1 MQNKILTPFFK
12 GFFTLLLLAMSIGQ
26 VWAGS
31 ASTQARAYL
40 KDGSPS
46 GSGKVYIAANDATTP
61 NDNQYKDCTAD
72 GITMDG
78 TSGKSKKSTFYF
90 YAKAK
95 TGYKFTGWYK
105 KNTDDS
111 FTLVTADASW
121 SGSVT
126 SPSSEPS
133 VGTSYTYLDRYAEF
147 VKIVSYSF
155 VVPEYG
161 SFTITND
168 GKPVANYATIEAEGV
183 VHVSATPTEGY
194 RFGGWY
200 STTDGGITRKY
211 FAFTPETDLSFS
223 DDATIGADF
232 RLDNGDAL
240 FSVVN
245 GGLYDNLNLAAT
257 AANSVSPNIVLV
269 AQDGILRSGNYTIP
283 SGVSLLVPYNKET
296 SIQKKPTIINK
307 DLALSVYRK
316 LVFEEGA
323 NITCNGAICVGG
335 QQMCANGGAPS
346 GYTCGACG
354 QIDMS
359 AGGQI
364 TLNSG
369 ANLYA
374 WGFITGQ
381 DLNQGNNTVSAGTI
395 TANTGSTV
403 WECFAVGDWR
413 GGTASSNI
421 ISTRFFPFQ
430 SYFIQNIEVPLAI
443 KNGASEKC
451 YAAVNASSTNYQLPA
466 TVIGATDALFKLT
479 DDNSLVRKW
488 FDATTDL
495 ICYELSGTAN
505 LDAIKIENLPVIGT
519 INSSEFDLPI
529 TSNMHLILTNSSVTL
544 SKPMVMQPGA
554 KIEIKEDASVT
565 VATKIY
571 IYDNDNWGAYAGP
584 NYYFHNYGNANGIL
598 TRHKNRGNGQSKAL
612 LDDAQI
618 ILDGMVAFGTSGELY
633 STAGGA
639 DIMGNGD
646 GYIVFPSSI
655 VTSSEKIDAFTSNGD
670 KVSGGVAVN
679 QANLCNE
686 DGSYTKAIAST
697 TFHNVNGRWFAA
709 SAKDE
714 KANHTYD
721 FTYISSGAVSGTD
734 GTTSTVD
741 ALYAPDKTGLTA
753 GIKWCNVVQDGTCNV
768 EDATHSVIYN
778 ATQDLNGKDADSI
791 RYTYQNDAWLQLL
804 KTETEGVYGGSDN
817 SLYAVEDCAVN
828 SLGSVDENCLYTI
841 NDVKKALV
849 NGKFVALAKNT
860 NDEAFHNTAS
870 TSEYYISFAGCT
882 WHPATKYAGEEKAY
896 IVEGGI
902 YIWYNNDWLLVEH
915 EDPFFFDYNE
925 QNVKRYYEYENGEW
939 VLADPKVRV
948 TDAIETRDFFFLSD
962 AINVASG
969 KKNATIT
976 ILKDISGIAT
986 SLSFTATNTT
996 CTLDLNGH
1004 TVQGT
1009 ANKLLNING
1018 SGSTFTITDSQTGG
1032 TLKMTG
1038 TPNNAC
1044 YYNVYVTNGSL
1055 VLNKGIISV
1064 DNAAT
1069 YSGDNY
1075 ALCAVGVAS
1084 GKSFT
1089 MNGGTIYARVN
1100 RRAYG
1105 IESNG
1110 TTKVNGGNITSETTG
1125 YGYPYGVFI
1134 KAGTT
1139 TITSGV
1145 TITANAKTTY
1155 AHPVYMTGGTL
1166 NVTGGTMTATAP
1178 TTSDNNFFNSAIRI
1192 DGGTANI
1199 NNATLS
1205 VTVTGNSNSKN
1216 AYGIYSK
1223 GTTTI
1228 SNCVVSATTKTS
1240 GAYAVYTAGGTTTIK
1255 SGKFKASAPSAVAG
1269 VYKNAGT
1276 IIIED
1281 GYFVQNTNLEA
1292 NLAANRG
1299 VYKLTSGTEYSE
1311 GYQYDIDKAYTLTWV
1326 TDGNDLTG
1334 NYTKG
1339 KTRVGATITK
1349 PSTPTKTGYTFKE
1362 WTPTPAATMPSED
1375 KTYTATWTPN
1385 TNTAYIV
1392 NHYQENLDGTYPST
1406 PTETENLTGTTDV
1419 ATEAIAK
1426 SYIGFTAQS
1435 FSQSTIAPD
1444 GSTTVS
1450 IYYNRDKFTITWKNA
1465 DGTTLKTDANVK
1477 YGTSPAYVGTTPTKT
1492 TDSEYAYT
1500 FNGWSPALSAVT
1512 ADVTYTATYTTTPV
1526 VASVTINS
1534 ATTYY
1539 TTVDAAFTAA
1549 NASTTY
1555 EPTITL
1561 LRDAVTTTSTMISY
1575 TGARN
1580 CTLNLNGHTL
1590 SSTTAQALLYINH
1603 AGITFTITDLTE
1615 SKSGGLHLESATT
1628 ANRWCV
1634 YVSQGNLQMDAGN
1647 VFLSSKADTFNEG
1660 IRIDPGSGTFTMNG
1674 GKVHVETSDGKP
1686 ACGIDSRGKAVIN
1699 DGDIQVEASGTGY
1712 GIEARVSGTNIGDV
1726 TINGGKFL
1734 VTGTTAACAYR
1745 SNANATLKLQGGY
1758 YNSDT
1763 DLSTYCA
1770 TNYHVFPKDDA
1781 TYLYKVAEAYTVT
1794 FKNGD
1799 VTLQSGLWE
1808 KAATPLYSGETPAKA
1823 ADAQYTYTFDGW
1835 STTDGG
1841 DKLAELPA
1849 VSANATYFAHFAQT
1863 ENKYTV
1869 SVAAGANGSVSPASV
1884 SEIGCETASADITA
1898 TPDAGYAFNGWTLPE
1913 GVTVTDGYTVASNPI
1928 RIHAIAADK
1937 TITANFVARND
1948 INYTVKYWQQNIADD
1963 DYTEVTADQE
1973 TKQGTT
1979 ATETEA
1985 TAKSYT
1991 GFAAQTIS
1999 QGTIAGDGSTVVSV
2013 YYNRIK
2019 YAVTW
2024 NWNESGTPTTYRDD
2038 VKYGA
2043 APVYTYATP
2052 TKPSDG
2058 TYNYT
2063 FTGWSDGT
2071 NPYAVGDAL
2080 PPVTAAITYT
2090 AQYAPVKLDLVVA
2103 GEYEL
2108 PGTTAVTNVTVTTDG
2123 TLNLTES
2130 TTLTT
2135 NDLILEATE
2144 STAGEIVGADNLT
2157 TINAYFDWTIN
2168 AQRRRWYA
2176 VAVPWQVDAEDGIS
2190 LKGGRKLILGRDFDL
2205 IYYNEAVR
2213 ATNGANKSA
2222 WQYVEDDD
2230 DKTMQPGRFYMMAFA
2245 KAWGN
2250 PTTFRFTKKSGA
2262 SIIYDGTIE
2271 VSYTGNDQ
2279 QHSGWNGIANPALYR
2294 AYLNAGIVYGQALI
2308 DGDMDNG
2315 TRYGVV
2321 HLNDAAEGKL
2331 PVSRPV
2337 FIQRTAGSASTVTI
2351 NRSQYAAPVPRRA
2364 GKEATTTYELR
2375 LNATGTTYADRV
2387 FFRAD
2392 DKADD
2397 RYTAGSDLMRMGIG
2411 KKHAQ
2416 MWIAAYNQSLCVHT
2430 APWDNEVARMPLTLY
2445 APQVGDYTL
2454 NLKQAAADG
2463 VKIYLTYEGEAI
2475 ALLTDEAVTVSLSKG
2490 SNAAYG
2496 IRIVRTAPGTVTNLD
2511 EAAFNGDDTQKVI
2524 INGCLYILRE
2534 GKTYD
2539 AQGKLIQ

>member
-1 MQNKILTPFFK
+1 MKLQKDMETKILQSINLIRYVSGASLNLFRYT
-12 GFFTLLLLAMSIGQ
+12 AMVLVLFVLGIGQ

-46 GSGKVYIAANDATTP
+46 GSGKVYIAANSATAP
-61 NDNQYKDCTAD
+61 SDNQYKDCTAD

-78 TSGKSKKSTFYF
+78 TSGKNKKSTFYF

-126 SPSSEPS
+126 SPSSEPT

-155 VVPEYG
+155 VVPEDG

-245 GGLYDNLNLAAT
+245 GGLYDNLNLATT

-381 DLNQGNNTVSAGTI
+381 DLNQGNNTVGAGTI

-451 YAAVNASSTNYQLPA
+451 YAAVNASGTNYQLPA

-479 DDNSLVRKW
+479 DENSLVRKW

-697 TFHNVNGRWFAA
+697 TFHNVNGRWFKSGNQNENA
-709 SAKDE
+709 D
-714 KANHTYD
+714 HTYN
-721 FTYISSGAVSGTD
+721 FTYIASGAVSGTG
-734 GTTSTVD
+734 GTDVSPNTHN

-753 GIKWCNVVQDGTCNV
+753 GMKWCNVEQDGTCSN
-768 EDATHSVIYN
+768 IFN
-778 ATQDLNGKDADSI
+778 ATQALNETPASDI
-791 RYTYQNDAWLQLL
+791 RYTYPSDSWLQLL
-804 KTETEGVYGGSDN
+804 RTETEGVYGGSDN
-817 SLYAVEDCAVN
+817 SLYAVDGCAVN

-841 NDVKKALV
+841 GGVKKALV

-860 NDEAFHNTAS
+860 ADEAWHDVANPTN
-870 TSEYYISFAGCT
+870 YYISFAGCT

-896 IVEGGI
+896 SVEGGI
-902 YIWYNNDWLLVEH
+902 YIWYNNDWLLVER
-915 EDPFFFDYNE
+915 EDPFFFDYND

-939 VLADPKVRV
+939 VLAEPKVRV
-948 TDAIETRDFFFLSD
+948 TDAIETREFFFLPE
-962 AINVASG
+962 AFAVANG

-986 SLSFTATNTT
+986 SLSFTAANTT

-1004 TVQGT
+1004 TVRGT

-1055 VLNKGIISV
+1055 MLNNGTISV
-1064 DNAAT
+1064 DNAAA

-1089 MNGGTIYARVN
+1089 MNNGTINARVD

-1110 TTKVNGGNITSETTG
+1110 TTNINGGTITCQTLR
-1125 YGYPYGVFI
+1125 YAYPYGVQV

-1139 TITSGV
+1139 TIKNGV
-1145 TITANAKTTY
+1145 TITTTAGTTY
-1155 AHPVYMTGGTL
+1155 SFPVYQTGGTL
-1166 NVTGGTMTATAP
+1166 KVTGGTMTATAP
-1178 TTSDNNFFNSAIRI
+1178 TTSNDSYFNSAIRI

-1199 NNATLS
+1199 SNATLS
-1205 VTVTGNSNSKN
+1205 ATVTGNSNSKN

-1276 IIIED
+1276 ITIED

-1339 KTRVGATITK
+1339 KTRVGATITM

-1385 TNTAYIV
+1385 TNTKYTVKHMREA
-1392 NHYQENLDGTYPST
+1392 LDGTYPAGL
-1406 PTETENLTGTTDV
+1406 TETENQTGTT
-1419 ATEAIAK
+1419 ATETAASTK
-1426 SYIGFTAQS
+1426 SYTGFTAPATQTK
-1435 FSQSTIAPD
+1435 TIAAD
-1444 GSTTVS
+1444 GSME
-1450 IYYNRDKFTITWKNA
+1450 IAYYYTRNSYTLSWVT
-1465 DGTTLKTDANVK
+1465 DGDALTGSYTNGSTK
-1477 YGTSPAYVGTTPTKT
+1477 YGAAITAPNTPTKT
-1492 TDSEYAYT
+1492 GYT
-1500 FNGWSPALSAVT
+1500 FAGWSPAKAETMPAAATEYTATWTINQYTLTVLSANETMGTVTGGGKYDYNASHTITATPKTGYKFVQWNDGNENAERSVTVT
-1512 ADVTYTATYTTTPV
+1512 ADVTYTATFDYDIANYTVKHWQQNINNDEYTEVVTDRQTNLSGTIGTTTTAEAKEYTGFDAQPFSQQTIEVSGTV
-1526 VASVTINS
+1526 VNIYYNRN
-1534 ATTYY
+1534 TY
-1539 TTVDAAFTAA
+1539 
-1549 NASTTY
+1549 
-1555 EPTITL
+1555 TITWV
-1561 LRDAVTTTSTMISY
+1561 DGDENTIKTDEKVKYGATPSY
-1575 TGARN
+1575 TGETPTKSNSETQSFVFNNTWSPAVTAVTDN
-1580 CTLNLNGHTL
+1580 AIY
-1590 SSTTAQALLYINH
+1590 TAQFKAYDLDLHVTEQEQNTIN
-1603 AGITFTITDLTE
+1603 E
-1615 SKSGGLHLESATT
+1615 
-1628 ANRWCV
+1628 
-1634 YVSQGNLQMDAGN
+1634 
-1647 VFLSSKADTFNEG
+1647 
-1660 IRIDPGSGTFTMNG
+1660 
-1674 GKVHVETSDGKP
+1674 
-1686 ACGIDSRGKAVIN
+1686 
-1699 DGDIQVEASGTGY
+1699 
-1712 GIEARVSGTNIGDV
+1712 DV
-1726 TINGGKFL
+1726 TITTTTVENGG
-1734 VTGTTAACAYR
+1734 
-1745 SNANATLKLQGGY
+1745 TL
-1758 YNSDT
+1758 
-1763 DLSTYCA
+1763 
-1770 TNYHVFPKDDA
+1770 
-1781 TYLYKVAEAYTVT
+1781 TVGD
-1794 FKNGD
+1794 KNNG
-1799 VTLQSGLWE
+1799 VTLQSNTIIVESGGQLDVA
-1808 KAATPLYSGETPAKA
+1808 KGGSINADVFIIQATTEDQGEDNAKEEVQVSGELSETGSKNLHTIYY
-1823 ADAQYTYTFDGW
+1823 DLTRKHG
-1835 STTDGG
+1835 
-1841 DKLAELPA
+1841 
-1849 VSANATYFAHFAQT
+1849 T
-1863 ENKYTV
+1863 EN
-1869 SVAAGANGSVSPASV
+1869 
-1884 SEIGCETASADITA
+1884 
-1898 TPDAGYAFNGWTLPE
+1898 FL
-1913 GVTVTDGYTVASNPI
+1913 
-1928 RIHAIAADK
+1928 
-1937 TITANFVARND
+1937 AR
-1948 INYTVKYWQQNIADD
+1948 V
-1963 DYTEVTADQE
+1963 
-1973 TKQGTT
+1973 
-1979 ATETEA
+1979 
-1985 TAKSYT
+1985 
-1991 GFAAQTIS
+1991 
-1999 QGTIAGDGSTVVSV
+1999 
-2013 YYNRIK
+2013 
-2019 YAVTW
+2019 
-2024 NWNESGTPTTYRDD
+2024 
-2038 VKYGA
+2038 
-2043 APVYTYATP
+2043 
-2052 TKPSDG
+2052 
-2058 TYNYT
+2058 
-2063 FTGWSDGT
+2063 
-2071 NPYAVGDAL
+2071 
-2080 PPVTAAITYT
+2080 
-2090 AQYAPVKLDLVVA
+2090 
-2103 GEYEL
+2103 
-2108 PGTTAVTNVTVTTDG
+2108 
-2123 TLNLTES
+2123 
-2130 TTLTT
+2130 
-2135 NDLILEATE
+2135 
-2144 STAGEIVGADNLT
+2144 
-2157 TINAYFDWTIN
+2157 
-2168 AQRRRWYA
+2168 WYA
-2176 VAVPWQVDAEDGIS
+2176 VAVPWAVETPNYDN
-2190 LKGGRKLILGRDFDL
+2190 GGVFIKRGEEFIPQRLGATFDL
-2205 IYYNEAVR
+2205 LSYDGECR
-2213 ATNGANKSA
+2213 ATNGASA
-2222 WQYVEDDD
+2222 NCWVYLEDEIDAG
-2230 DKTMQPGRFYMMAFA
+2230 TSQPVMVPGKLYMIYLTEETSTIRFKK
-2245 KAWGN
+2245 KAGVDIPIHTN
-2250 PTTFRFTKKSGA
+2250 SLEVTAYAETTPN
-2262 SIIYDGTIE
+2262 DGKDA
-2271 VSYTGNDQ
+2271 N
-2279 QHSGWNGIANPALYR
+2279 WNGIANPATYR
-2294 AYLNAGIVYGQALI
+2294 AYMNVSVKGLVQKFIPGTQPRDRGRYLPINLNDKQSVGQPLFVQVDPEASTSVVVTRTQNNPSALAPRRVQAQSDPEVRYAISIAANGKLADRLYIQTAEEKEDKYVIGKDMSKMSVSSYVAQMWVDRYDSKLCLNTAVLDRDKASYPLGIYAPQAGEYKIFAPADIETNDNIYLTL
-2308 DGDMDNG
+2308 DGRVIWNLTMSPYYASLEQG
-2315 TRYGVV
+2315 TTTRYG
-2321 HLNDAAEGKL
+2321 
-2331 PVSRPV
+2331 
-2337 FIQRTAGSASTVTI
+2337 
-2351 NRSQYAAPVPRRA
+2351 
-2364 GKEATTTYELR
+2364 LR
-2375 LNATGTTYADRV
+2375 LVRNTPAVQTGVDETQ
-2387 FFRAD
+2387 
-2392 DKADD
+2392 
-2397 RYTAGSDLMRMGIG
+2397 SG
-2411 KKHAQ
+2411 K
-2416 MWIAAYNQSLCVHT
+2416 
-2430 APWDNEVARMPLTLY
+2430 
-2445 APQVGDYTL
+2445 
-2454 NLKQAAADG
+2454 
-2463 VKIYLTYEGEAI
+2463 
-2475 ALLTDEAVTVSLSKG
+2475 
-2490 SNAAYG
+2490 
-2496 IRIVRTAPGTVTNLD
+2496 
-2511 EAAFNGDDTQKVI
+2511 TQCMKVI
-2524 INGCLYILRE
+2524 MDDHVYILRGE
-2534 GKTYD
+2534 ELYTITGQK
-2539 AQGKLIQ
+2539 AK